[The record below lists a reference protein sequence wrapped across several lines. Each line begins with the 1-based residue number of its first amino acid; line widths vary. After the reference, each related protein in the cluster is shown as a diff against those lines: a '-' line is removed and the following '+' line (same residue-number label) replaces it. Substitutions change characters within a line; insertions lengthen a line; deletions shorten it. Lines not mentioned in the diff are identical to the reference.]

1 MLDNSMNHDYLTE
14 FMFLG
19 NGCCL
24 NVTHLQRKIF
34 TGFVGGKVWECE
46 VGKSS
51 QKNVDKN
58 GKTFTSKP

>member
-1 MLDNSMNHDYLTE
+1 
-14 FMFLG
+14 MFLG